1 MDQSFRQSIV
11 SKFPSGEPTSE
22 WTIEQLLHWSLNQ
35 YHTKVIDQT
44 SQNINALREQCNK
57 ECEDVLELH
66 TLAVDMANKKKSGGE
81 SGGSAA
87 DELPHQVSAELEDGK
102 PSASTNTTNPATNKS
117 TTTPTSIQ
125 VQITQGSHKSQTFL
139 LRPTIGTPCLIGRS
153 KGKKFI
159 KNGISL
165 YKDQEVSTTH
175 GKFILETNNNSNGG
189 ESKYYYMD
197 VGSTNGTVYNAQNLV
212 PNERL
217 ELVNG
222 MELKVGNSVLRIV
235 LG

>member
-1 MDQSFRQSIV
+1 M
-11 SKFPSGEPTSE
+11 E
-22 WTIEQLLHWSLNQ
+22 
-35 YHTKVIDQT
+35 
-44 SQNINALREQCNK
+44 
-57 ECEDVLELH
+57 
-66 TLAVDMANKKKSGGE
+66 
-81 SGGSAA
+81 
-87 DELPHQVSAELEDGK
+87 
-102 PSASTNTTNPATNKS
+102 
-117 TTTPTSIQ
+117 
-125 VQITQGSHKSQTFL
+125 ITQGPHKSQTFL

-175 GKFILETNNNSNGG
+175 GKFILETNNSSSSG
-189 ESKYYYMD
+189 ESTYYFMD

>member
-81 SGGSAA
+81 SGGAA

-102 PSASTNTTNPATNKS
+102 PSASTTTKPATNKS
-117 TTTPTSIQ
+117 TTPTSIQ
-125 VQITQGSHKSQTFL
+125 VQIPQGPHKSQTFL

-175 GKFILETNNNSNGG
+175 GKFILETNNNSSGS

>member
-66 TLAVDMANKKKSGGE
+66 TLAVDMANKKKSGG
-81 SGGSAA
+81 SAA
-87 DELPHQVSAELEDGK
+87 DELPHQVSAELESDAK
-102 PSASTNTTNPATNKS
+102 PSASTTTNPANNKS
-117 TTTPTSIQ
+117 TAPTSIQ
-125 VQITQGSHKSQTFL
+125 VQITQGPHKSQTFL
-139 LRPTIGTPCLIGRS
+139 LRPTTGTPCLLGRS

-175 GKFILETNNNSNGG
+175 GKFILESNNNSGSG

-222 MELKVGNSVLRIV
+222 MELKVGNSILRIV